1 MPELPDSYLLK
12 SYELGYAMFRVA
24 GTLPDRSSKAHL
36 EDKALDIILAALE
49 GKVQA
54 SRRTLFAVEYLIRF
68 LSDVGMVH
76 PNTSKTLLKEVAE
89 LNAATGESG
98 NPAIAAIPAEELFP
112 NRQPKSVESKK
123 EIVREVHV
131 KPAIKE
137 DSSEVYSQIRQSKI
151 LDKIRQSGNCRLR
164 DIQEVLPDTSERTLR
179 YDMQRLV
186 INGLIERIGNGG
198 PSTFYKIRPSLK
210 DEVLP

>member
-12 SYELGYAMFRVA
+12 SYELGYALFQVA
-24 GTLPDRSSKAHL
+24 GTLPDRSSKVHL

-49 GKVQA
+49 GKVQQ
-54 SRRTLFAVEYLIRF
+54 SRRALFAAEYLIRF
-68 LSDVGMVH
+68 LSDVYMVH
-76 PNTSKTLLKEVAE
+76 ASTSKVILKEIAE
-89 LNAATGESG
+89 LNAATAESG
-98 NPAIAAIPAEELFP
+98 NPAIAEMPLYKLFP
-112 NRQPKSVESKK
+112 NRKPKVPEKK
-123 EIVREVHV
+123 EPVREIQI

-137 DSSEVYSQIRQSKI
+137 DSSEVYSQIRQTKI
-151 LDKIRQSGNCRLR
+151 LDKIRQSGNARLR

-179 YDMQRLV
+179 YDIQRLV
-186 INGLIERIGNGG
+186 INGLVERIGNGG